1 MRDELEKL
9 AIAGK
14 IGSKHIEPL
23 LTLAQGGYCAHK
35 SWGFG
40 RITTVDTV
48 FCQFTIDFQ
57 GKPGHKMD
65 LSFAAESLKSI
76 PADHILA
83 KKAADLHGLR
93 QMAARDH
100 LGVIKLVLNSYGG
113 KASLDQIQR
122 ELVPDVITD
131 DWKKWLEVAKREMKK
146 DGHFIVPLK
155 KTDPIIYQAQETT
168 LQQRVMGKFKAA
180 KGLKARLVEA
190 AELLKSVDDLDNK
203 AAAVG
208 EAVVTLNTEIASHQ
222 RTQPA
227 LALEAIFLRDEL
239 KKAAGL
245 SATDGELTEAA
256 FWNQGSKLGAIL
268 EAMPG
273 AKHRRTLDSF
283 KDATPTLWH
292 EAVIGILNTVPAKLA
307 GECATMLM
315 QNGKL
320 DLLRDTLAR
329 LISQH
334 QASSELLLWLAKE
347 RSDTFADILTPEVFR
362 AMVSAIERDIFN
374 EKKSNKLRDF
384 ILSDHELMSELIS
397 SADVEVVKDL
407 TRALQLSPSFDDMDK
422 RSLLARIVKVFPVVK
437 ELITGEATKQD
448 HTFIVSWESLERR
461 RAEYDDLC
469 KKRIPA
475 NSKDIAL
482 ARSYGDLRENHEY
495 KAAKEMQKVLMRR
508 KSELEVQL
516 NRARGT
522 DFSGARTDV
531 VSIGTKVAVHD
542 VNNQKPVTFKICGAW
557 DSDPDNGIIAYLSPI
572 AQALLNHPVGDEV
585 EFELQGAKH
594 RFRIDAIEALPPAP
608 KPPEPAEPE
617 AAAPA
622 PAPAN

>member
-1 MRDELEKL
+1 MREELEKL

-14 IGSKHIEPL
+14 IGSRHIDPL
-23 LTLAQGGYCAHK
+23 LALAAGGYCSHK

-48 FCQFTIDFQ
+48 FCQFTIDFP
-57 GKPGHKMD
+57 GKTGHKMD
-65 LSFAAESLKSI
+65 LSFAADTLKSI

-83 KKAADLHGLR
+83 KKTSDLHGLR

-100 LGVIKLVLNSYGG
+100 LGVIKLVLKSYGG
-113 KASLDQIQR
+113 KATLDQIQK
-122 ELVPDVITD
+122 ELVPEVIPA

-155 KTDPIIYQAQETT
+155 KTEPVLYQAEETT
-168 LQQRVMGKFKAA
+168 IQQRVMAKFKAA
-180 KGLKARLVEA
+180 KGLKARLTEA
-190 AELLKSVDDLDNK
+190 GELLKNVADLTHK
-203 AAAVG
+203 ATCVA
-208 EAVVTLNTEIASHQ
+208 EAIATLNAEITSHQ

-227 LALEAIFLRDEL
+227 LALEAVFLRDEL
-239 KKAAGL
+239 RVAAGL
-245 SATDGELTEAA
+245 EVTEGELTEEAL
-256 FWNQGSKLGAIL
+256 WNQGLKLGQL
-268 EAMPG
+268 LDGMPS
-273 AKHRRTLDSF
+273 AKHRRALDSF
-283 KDATPTLWH
+283 QVAAPTLWY
-292 EAVIGILNTVPAKLA
+292 EAVIGTLNNVPAKLA
-307 GECATMLM
+307 GECAAMLM

-320 DLLRDTLAR
+320 DLLRETLAR

-347 RSDTFADILTPEVFR
+347 RSDTFADILGPEVFR

-384 ILSDHELMSELIS
+384 ILADQELLPELIA
-397 SADVEVVKDL
+397 SADIEVVKDL
-407 TRALQLSPSFDDMDK
+407 TRALQMSPSFDDMDR
-422 RSLLARIVKVFPVVK
+422 RSLLARIVKVFPAVK

-448 HTFIVSWESLERR
+448 HSIIVSWGSLERR
-461 RAEYDDLC
+461 RAEYDELC

-508 KSELEVQL
+508 KSELEIQL

-522 DFSGARTDV
+522 DFADVRTDI
-531 VSIGTKVAVHD
+531 VSIGSKAIVHD
-542 VNNQKPVTFKICGAW
+542 LKNEKRVVFEIRGAW
-557 DSDPDNGIIAYLSPI
+557 DSDPDNGVIAYLSPI
-572 AQALLNHPVGDEV
+572 GQALLNHPVGDEV
-585 EFELQGAKH
+585 EFELAGTKH
-594 RFRIDAIEALPPAP
+594 RFRIDGIEALPPMA
-608 KPPEPAEPE
+608 KPEEPVV
-617 AAAPA
+617 PA
-622 PAPAN
+622 TE